1 MATEGHLQRLKLN
14 VIAVYA
20 GDSLPQKRPR
30 SWIVQV
36 LHENEDTTHAVRVR
50 YWGTSMTGES
60 SPGQGSSIAENF
72 SLARGGP
79 FDRALQRIGLGEPRV
94 HVKRIVAWLML
105 TWLPLVLLSFVQ
117 GTAWGDKVRIPLLHD
132 YSIYCR
138 FLVAVP
144 LLIVAEAVIDPFL
157 RRAVSTFN
165 SSGII
170 KQADL
175 PSYHAALEKITLLR
189 NSGLVEFLLA
199 LLAGIP
205 YFLLVAAAQWAFSR
219 LSTWHGT
226 TSEGLSP
233 AGWWFTFVASPI
245 LRFLVF
251 RWFWRYALWIY
262 LLRAVSKLE
271 LHLLPTHPDRLGGLG
286 FLLFAHQHFAIL
298 SAALGSVLAGQFAD
312 EIIYFGKTVEALRA
326 PTILFIVIS
335 VLMILLP
342 LTLFSPKLVK
352 LRNDGLVRYGVVG
365 MSVAGRFDTKW
376 VESHE
381 SPPQEMI
388 GSQDPSSLIDYIG
401 SYDALRQTQVIL
413 IDKRS
418 LVYIL
423 FLSAAPFLFV
433 WLLTTPVD
441 KWVGEILK
449 RLL

>member
-1 MATEGHLQRLKLN
+1 
-14 VIAVYA
+14 
-20 GDSLPQKRPR
+20 
-30 SWIVQV
+30 
-36 LHENEDTTHAVRVR
+36 
-50 YWGTSMTGES
+50 MTGES
-60 SPGQGSSIAENF
+60 FPGQGFSIAENF
-72 SLARGGP
+72 SLVSGGP
-79 FDRALQRIGLGEPRV
+79 FYRSLQRMGLSEPRLYI
-94 HVKRIVAWLML
+94 KRIVVWLML
-105 TWLPLVLLSFVQ
+105 TWLPLALLSLAR

-132 YSIYCR
+132 YSVYCR

-144 LLIVAEAVIDPFL
+144 LLIVAEALIDPFL
-157 RRAVSTFN
+157 RRVVSTFN
-165 SSGII
+165 SSGTINE
-170 KQADL
+170 ADL
-175 PSYHAALEKITLLR
+175 PAYHAALEKVTLLR

-205 YFLLVAAAQWAFSR
+205 YFLLVAAAQWASSR
-219 LSTWHGT
+219 VSSWHGT

-233 AGWWFTFVASPI
+233 AGWWFTFVASPV

-251 RWFWRYALWIY
+251 RWLWRYALWIY
-262 LLRAVSKLE
+262 LLRGVSKLE

-286 FLLFAHQHFAIL
+286 FLLFAQQHFAIL

-312 EIIYFGKTVEALRA
+312 EIIFFGKTAEALKA

-335 VLMILLP
+335 VLMILFP
-342 LTLFSPKLVK
+342 LVLFSPKLFK

-381 SPPQEMI
+381 SLPQEMI

-401 SYDALRQTQVIL
+401 SYDALRQTQVIP
-413 IDKRS
+413 IDKRA
-418 LVYIL
+418 LLYVL

-433 WLLTTPVD
+433 WLLVTPVD

-449 RLL
+449 RLLS